1 MYNTHQH
8 EVEMVTAGGED
19 PNPNVGK
26 GRREPAC
33 PPPIPAPGFFGM
45 PPPTLPE
52 LDLPFSHSP
61 QCHEVVLV
69 DWGLSPCAKLPK
81 ASRGGGGGRGPQSVS
96 SPPNPKSCLPLEGM
110 AEIPNPLP
118 SALHPPT
125 PLIHTHT

>member
-1 MYNTHQH
+1 MSMYNTHQH
-8 EVEMVTAGGED
+8 EVEMVTARGED

-61 QCHEVVLV
+61 QC
-69 DWGLSPCAKLPK
+69 S
-81 ASRGGGGGRGPQSVS
+81 
-96 SPPNPKSCLPLEGM
+96 
-110 AEIPNPLP
+110 
-118 SALHPPT
+118 
-125 PLIHTHT
+125 